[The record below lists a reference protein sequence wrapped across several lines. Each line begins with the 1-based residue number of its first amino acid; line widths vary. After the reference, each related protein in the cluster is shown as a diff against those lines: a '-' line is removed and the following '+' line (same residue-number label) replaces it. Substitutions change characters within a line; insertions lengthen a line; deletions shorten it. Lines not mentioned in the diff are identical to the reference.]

1 MKEEDFEELLQ
12 SIREMKEIM
21 AGRLEPA
28 RVTTAEEVRA
38 RLEANAFEIRA
49 ELGMSQKRFAKLM
62 GISVDTLQ
70 NWEQGRRTPDGPAR
84 VLLRVAE
91 KHPEAL
97 ASVAADALEAQAQA
111 LRPRGAK
118 AGAAKPREG
127 KPKIARPSAA
137 KPRSGLPK

>member
-1 MKEEDFEELLQ
+1 MRKADFEQLLE
-12 SIREMKEIM
+12 SIQEMKDVI
-21 AGRLEPA
+21 AGRRPPA
-28 RVTTAEEVRA
+28 RVTTVEELVA
-38 RLEANAFEIRA
+38 RVSGDAAAIRA
-49 ELGMSQKRFAKLM
+49 ELGLSQKKFAKLM

-97 ASVAADALEAQAQA
+97 ASVAADAMEAQAQA
-111 LRPRGAK
+111 LRPRGTKSA
-118 AGAAKPREG
+118 AAKPR
-127 KPKIARPSAA
+127 AA

>member
-1 MKEEDFEELLQ
+1 MKEEDFEALLQ
-12 SIREMKEIM
+12 SIREMKEII
-21 AGRLEPA
+21 AGRREPA
-28 RVTTAEEVRA
+28 RVTTAEELRA

-49 ELGMSQKRFAKLM
+49 ELGLSQKKFAKLM

-111 LRPRGAK
+111 LRPRGTK
-118 AGAAKPREG
+118 SGAGKPRAAKPR
-127 KPKIARPSAA
+127 A
-137 KPRSGLPK
+137 GLPK

>member
-1 MKEEDFEELLQ
+1 MRESEFEELLA
-12 SIREMKEIM
+12 SIEEMKEIL
-21 AGRLEPA
+21 AGRLAPA
-28 RVTTAEEVRA
+28 RVTTAKELEAYWELNAADVRA
-38 RLEANAFEIRA
+38 RW
-49 ELGMSQKRFAKLM
+49 GMSQRKFAQLL

-111 LRPRGAK
+111 LKARGSK
-118 AGAAKPREG
+118 SGAAKPLAG
-127 KPKIARPSAA
+127 KPRA
-137 KPRSGLPK
+137 GLPK

>member
-1 MKEEDFEELLQ
+1 MRKADFEELLE
-12 SIREMKEIM
+12 SIREMKEVM
-21 AGRLEPA
+21 AGRREPA
-28 RVTTAEEVRA
+28 RVTSAEEVVA
-38 RLEANAFEIRA
+38 RVAGDAAAIRA
-49 ELGMSQKRFAKLM
+49 ELGLSQKKFAKLM

-97 ASVAADALEAQAQA
+97 ASVAADALEAKVRAIKPA
-111 LRPRGAK
+111 ASN
-118 AGAAKPREG
+118 AGGTKPR
-127 KPKIARPSAA
+127 SV

>member
-28 RVTTAEEVRA
+28 RVTTAAEARE

-49 ELGMSQKRFAKLM
+49 ELGMSQKKFAKLM

-97 ASVAADALEAQAQA
+97 ASVAADALEAKVRQMT
-111 LRPRGAK
+111 
-118 AGAAKPREG
+118 
-127 KPKIARPSAA
+127 
-137 KPRSGLPK
+137 PRSGLPK